1 LTPSLIDKDAA
12 GDPAQAGNAYALN
25 VLGCILGPLFA
36 SYVLLPWVGERYGLV
51 LLSLPFLGFFLLTS
65 KSLPSLYRMPSGAIA
80 GGALVYSLFFPV
92 DFGTAISRTSYP
104 VEIRR
109 DYAASVISSGTKL
122 DKHLF
127 VNGIGVTTL
136 TPETKFMAHLP
147 LALHAGKPESML
159 IICFRGAN
167 GTGVH
172 ILASMEP
179 IQERTPSQVA
189 SAMPPAA
196 ARDLL
201 EWNPSGN
208 LPEYLGRVLSARFV
222 TAKLL
227 IEIPTFG

>member
-1 LTPSLIDKDAA
+1 MEAA
-12 GDPAQAGNAYALN
+12 GSSLLYSEEFYELVKQHLKPNGIIQVWFPGGEAKTAQA
-25 VLGCILGPLFA
+25 ILRSIRDSFR
-36 SYVLLPWVGERYGLV
+36 YV
-51 LLSLPFLGFFLLTS
+51 
-65 KSLPSLYRMPSGAIA
+65 
-80 GGALVYSLFFPV
+80 
-92 DFGTAISRTSYP
+92 D
-104 VEIRR
+104 
-109 DYAASVISSGTKL
+109 
-122 DKHLF
+122 
-127 VNGIGVTTL
+127 
-136 TPETKFMAHLP
+136 
-147 LALHAGKPESML
+147 
-159 IICFRGAN
+159 CFRGAN

-227 IEIPTFG
+227 NRDPDIRVTDDQPYNEYFFLRRSRLF

>member
-1 LTPSLIDKDAA
+1 MWLRPILPLPWKLPTPACLTPRNFELVKQHRS
-12 GDPAQAGNAYALN
+12 QT
-25 VLGCILGPLFA
+25 VSF
-36 SYVLLPWVGERYGLV
+36 GLV
-51 LLSLPFLGFFLLTS
+51 SWRQLDS
-65 KSLPSLYRMPSGAIA
+65 A
-80 GGALVYSLFFPV
+80 GHFGSISDSFRYV
-92 DFGTAISRTSYP
+92 D
-104 VEIRR
+104 
-109 DYAASVISSGTKL
+109 
-122 DKHLF
+122 
-127 VNGIGVTTL
+127 
-136 TPETKFMAHLP
+136 
-147 LALHAGKPESML
+147 
-159 IICFRGAN
+159 CFRGAN

-227 IEIPTFG
+227 NRDPDIRVTDDQPYNEYFFLRRSGLF